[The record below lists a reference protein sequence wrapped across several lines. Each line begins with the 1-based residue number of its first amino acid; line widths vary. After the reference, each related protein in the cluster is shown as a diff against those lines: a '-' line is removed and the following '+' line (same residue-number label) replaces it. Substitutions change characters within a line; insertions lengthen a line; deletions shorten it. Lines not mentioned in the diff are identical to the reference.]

1 MYKTEVC
8 GGRFQLWAGSQ
19 GLLVQLAPAETIE
32 SHHPQVTKSGVA
44 GVSLMDLERLVLAV
58 SVLFSRRVGS
68 EDQTEVDRRCENIA
82 R

>member
-1 MYKTEVC
+1 
-8 GGRFQLWAGSQ
+8 
-19 GLLVQLAPAETIE
+19 
-32 SHHPQVTKSGVA
+32 
-44 GVSLMDLERLVLAV
+44 MDLERLVLAV